1 MSINLKVDV
10 SVGELLD
17 KISILEIK
25 LMKITDLEKIEKIQH
40 EHNICY
46 KCAVEFGVNFKNND
60 NYENLKK
67 VNLMLWQIED
77 DIRDKEHVNEF
88 DDEYISIARSVYI
101 MNDLRF
107 KKKNILNNFYSKNT
121 ICEVKSYVKEDY
133 PLNDNRI
140 DNMTKKYIESLKI
153 RYHYTNK

>member
-25 LMKITDLEKIEKIQH
+25 LLKIDNLEKREKIKH
-40 EHNICY
+40 EHGICY
-46 KCAVEFGVNFKNND
+46 KCAVEFGVNFENNN

-77 DIRDKEHVNEF
+77 DIRDKEHLNEF
-88 DDEYISIARSVYI
+88 DNEYISIARSVYI

-133 PLNDNRI
+133 PLYNNTI
-140 DNMTKKYIESLKI
+140 DNMTKQYIESLKKK
-153 RYHYTNK
+153 YKYTSD

>member
-1 MSINLKVDV
+1 MSDNLRVHV

-25 LMKITDLEKIEKIQH
+25 LIKINDFEKIKKIKH

-46 KCAVEFGVNFKNND
+46 NCAFDFGVNFKNND

-67 VNLMLWQIED
+67 VNFMLWQIED
-77 DIRDKEHVNEF
+77 DIRDKEHVKEF
-88 DDEYISIARSVYI
+88 DNEYISIARSVYI

-107 KKKNILNNFYSKNT
+107 KKKNILNNFYSKNV
-121 ICEVKSYVKEDY
+121 ICEVKSYSKEDY
-133 PLNDNRI
+133 PLYDNTI
-140 DNMTKKYIESLKI
+140 DNMTKKYIESLKSK
-153 RYHYTNK
+153 YNYTD